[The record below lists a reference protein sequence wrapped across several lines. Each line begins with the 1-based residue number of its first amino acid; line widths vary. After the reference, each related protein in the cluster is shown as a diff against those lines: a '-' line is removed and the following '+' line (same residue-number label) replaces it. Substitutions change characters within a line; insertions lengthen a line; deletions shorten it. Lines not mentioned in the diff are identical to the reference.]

1 MIKKIIVLTDFSD
14 QSVNALQAAANLAK
28 KHGAE
33 LLVVHMLELNQA
45 LISSPEGAYVEQTVF
60 LVKLAEKNLKEFLE
74 QPYLEGI
81 AVTPI
86 IKHYKVFSE
95 LDFIAAEHHADLI
108 IMGSNGTSGLEEF
121 FVGSNAERVVR
132 NASLPVVVIK
142 GEVTDFNIQRFVFAC
157 DFQDENLPAFQKAR
171 EFATLF
177 GASMELVYINTPND
191 DFLSNRDAYQRIN
204 KFLNKANAGQQVE
217 IYNDYSVEQGILNYG
232 KSILADAIAIPTH
245 GRKGLSHLF
254 NGSIGEDVVNHASI
268 PVITFKI

>member
-1 MIKKIIVLTDFSD
+1 MKKIIVLTDFSD
-14 QSVNALQAAANLAK
+14 QSGNALQAAADLAK

-45 LISSPEGAYVEQTVF
+45 LITSPEGAYVEQTVF
-60 LVKLAEKNLKEFLE
+60 LVKLAEKNLKEFLD

-81 AVTPI
+81 VVTPI

-95 LDFIAAEHHADLI
+95 LDFIAAEHNADII

-157 DFQDENLPAFQKAR
+157 DFQDENLPAFQKAK

-177 GASMELVYINTPND
+177 GATMELVYINTPND